1 MFRWIKMLSY
11 FKNSIGGHDVIE
23 LKVTFIPK
31 GLVPLE
37 RLFSD
42 NDTLLKLTIQ
52 SSEENILS
60 CNIGTAENPKLIKLF
75 KAHLDEQIKIYIKL
89 MEYFADIF
97 SWSCEDLKTYDTN
110 IIQHK
115 IPLKPNTKPFKQK
128 LRHMNPALLPII
140 EKDVKNILDTKIIV
154 PLRYSS

>member
-60 CNIGTAENPKLIKLF
+60 CNIGTAENPKLIELS
-75 KAHLDEQIKIYIKL
+75 KALSDEQRKIYIKL
-89 MEYFADIF
+89 IKEFAYIF
-97 SWSCEDLKTYDTN
+97 SYSM
-110 IIQHK
+110 K
-115 IPLKPNTKPFKQK
+115 I
-128 LRHMNPALLPII
+128 
-140 EKDVKNILDTKIIV
+140 
-154 PLRYSS
+154 